1 MAGNK
6 NNVIIFN
13 LIEKEAKEFVKLE
26 PYLKRLGIEK
36 IKNPSLEF
44 LTELQRSHMLS
55 IPFEDLDIPD
65 KRIELDLNKIYNK
78 IIPTKRGGFC
88 YELNGLFHW
97 LLTSLGFKADM
108 LSASVFNSRKQ
119 DFGPEFDHMT
129 LLVHLDKDYLTDA
142 GFGDSFRTPIELP
155 AGEVIDVSGHYR
167 LQKKRSN
174 IYELHIENDVWE
186 PQYSFS
192 VLPRQLLDYKDMCDF
207 QQYSPNSHFRTRMV
221 CTIATTEGRITLSNN
236 SLTITEGSSKN
247 KTSFDSKEDFN
258 FLLKKHFN
266 IEL

>member
-1 MAGNK
+1 
-6 NNVIIFN
+6 
-13 LIEKEAKEFVKLE
+13 
-26 PYLKRLGIEK
+26 
-36 IKNPSLEF
+36 
-44 LTELQRSHMLS
+44 
-55 IPFEDLDIPD
+55 
-65 KRIELDLNKIYNK
+65 
-78 IIPTKRGGFC
+78 
-88 YELNGLFHW
+88 
-97 LLTSLGFKADM
+97 M

-129 LLVHLDKDYLTDA
+129 LLVHLDKDYLTDV

-174 IYELHIENDVWE
+174 IYELHIENDDWE

-207 QQYSPNSHFRTRMV
+207 QQYSPNSHFRTGMI
-221 CTIATTEGRITLSNN
+221 CTIATSEGRITLSNN

-247 KTSFDSKEDFN
+247 KTSIDSKEDFN

-266 IEL
+266 IKL